1 MRPQQW
7 DPRPVPGYRPGP
19 RSIGAMSKAD
29 FLADV
34 RAARAELHAVLG
46 RLDERTLSAATVPE
60 LHWTAKDVL
69 SHLIG
74 YDLAILQALKDIRE
88 GRPFTW
94 GWTYP
99 NFDPWNE
106 RNVGPR
112 RSHSFSAVRAEL
124 ETSRAALLRDL
135 EGWPEERGPFGP
147 ETWDSAKSEIS
158 WLGPHERE
166 HAEMIAA
173 LGAGLVG

>member
-1 MRPQQW
+1 MRR
-7 DPRPVPGYRPGP
+7 PRGSGGV
-19 RSIGAMSKAD
+19 SKAE

-34 RAARAELHAVLG
+34 RTARTELREILG
-46 RLDERTLSAATVPE
+46 RSDAPTLATAKVPGLD
-60 LHWTAKDVL
+60 WTAKDVL

-74 YDLAILQALKDIRE
+74 YDLAILNALTDVRE

-106 RNVGPR
+106 SNVGPR
-112 RSHSFSAVRAEL
+112 RARPFAAVLAEL
-124 ETSRAALLRDL
+124 EASRTVLLREL
-135 EGWPEERGPFGP
+135 EGWPEDRGPFGVDS
-147 ETWDSAKSEIS
+147 WDTRTSEIS

-166 HAEMIAA
+166 HALMIAK
-173 LGAGLVG
+173 LGATAAG

>member
-1 MRPQQW
+1 
-7 DPRPVPGYRPGP
+7 
-19 RSIGAMSKAD
+19 MSKAD

-34 RAARAELHAVLG
+34 RAARAELRLILG
-46 RLDERTLSAATVPE
+46 RWDERTLSEVTVPE
-60 LHWTAKDVL
+60 LDWTAKDVL

-74 YDLAILQALKDIRE
+74 YDLAILEALKDIRE

-99 NFDPWNE
+99 DFDPWNE

-112 RSHSFSAVRAEL
+112 RGRPLTAVRGEL
-124 ETSRAALLRDL
+124 KTARAALLRDL
-135 EGWPEERGPFGP
+135 EGWPEEQGPFGP
-147 ETWDSAKSEIS
+147 DTWDPGKSEIS

-166 HAEMIAA
+166 HAEMLAA
-173 LGAGLVG
+173 LAAAPAS

>member
-1 MRPQQW
+1 
-7 DPRPVPGYRPGP
+7 
-19 RSIGAMSKAD
+19 MSKAE

-34 RAARAELHAVLG
+34 RAARAELLQIVGHSDA
-46 RLDERTLSAATVPE
+46 RTLATAKVPNME
-60 LHWTAKDVL
+60 WTAKDVL

-74 YDLAILQALKDIRE
+74 YDLAILNATKDVRE

-106 RNVGPR
+106 GNVGPR
-112 RSHSFSAVRAEL
+112 RERPFVAVLAEL
-124 ETSRAALLRDL
+124 EASRTALLREL
-135 EGWPEERGPFGP
+135 EGWPADAGPFGSDS
-147 ETWDSAKSEIS
+147 WDLRRSEIS

-166 HAEMIAA
+166 HAEMIAK
-173 LGAGLVG
+173 LGATAAG

>member
-1 MRPQQW
+1 
-7 DPRPVPGYRPGP
+7 
-19 RSIGAMSKAD
+19 MSKAY
-29 FLADV
+29 FLADL
-34 RAARAELHAVLG
+34 RAARAELRLVLA
-46 RLDERTLSAATVPE
+46 RWDERTLAEAAVPE
-60 LHWTAKDVL
+60 LDWTAKDVL

-112 RSHSFSAVRAEL
+112 RGQPFTAVHAEL

-135 EGWPEERGPFGP
+135 EGWPEEHGPFGP
-147 ETWDSAKSEIS
+147 DTWDPAKSEIS

-166 HAEMIAA
+166 HAEMIAT
-173 LGAGLVG
+173 LGSAPAS

>member
-1 MRPQQW
+1 
-7 DPRPVPGYRPGP
+7 
-19 RSIGAMSKAD
+19 MSKAE

-34 RAARAELHAVLG
+34 RTARAELLQIVG
-46 RLDERTLSAATVPE
+46 RRDARTLASARVPG
-60 LHWTAKDVL
+60 LDWTAKDVL

-74 YDLAILQALKDIRE
+74 YDLAILEALKDIRE

-99 NFDPWNE
+99 DFDSWNE

-112 RSHSFSAVRAEL
+112 RARPWTAVRGEL

-147 ETWDSAKSEIS
+147 DTWHAGKSEIS

-173 LGAGLVG
+173 LGAAPAS